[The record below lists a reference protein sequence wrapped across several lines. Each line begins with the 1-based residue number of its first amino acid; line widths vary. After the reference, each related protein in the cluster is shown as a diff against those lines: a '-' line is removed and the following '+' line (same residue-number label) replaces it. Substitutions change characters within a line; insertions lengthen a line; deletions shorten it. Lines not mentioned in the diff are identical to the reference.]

1 MEMNDTIRKLILQN
15 KPTLDIRKAAKETG
29 MVTLRDAAVKK
40 MLVGAT
46 TVEEV
51 LRLTVEDEE

>member
-1 MEMNDTIRKLILQN
+1 MNDNLRKLIL
-15 KPTLDIRKAAKETG
+15 KGESSIEIKKAARESG
-29 MVTLRDAAVKK
+29 MVTLREASIKK

-51 LRLTVEDEE
+51 LRLTIEDE